1 MSEHAPDRVWSGIDI
16 PKTIAGVLAAVSA
29 AVVGSF
35 LGVAGTLAGAA
46 IASVVGSI
54 GTEVYRKFI
63 DRGQKKIVATFVTAP
78 AAVGTP
84 AVAAAAD
91 ETPSQPEPVAPDET
105 AQAAPTPA
113 RKMRWGRVAMVATSV
128 FVLAIGVLTAF
139 ELITGKTA
147 ADAVTGHNSG
157 STSTVGSVLNLNKKS
172 DNQDTKPATT
182 PSSGTPSEAPATSG
196 TDAPATTEPT
206 APATDTT
213 TPGAPSTETA
223 TPEPTATDTQ
233 NSGGGDGSQ
242 NDSGQNNGGQN
253 DIAPPPTAQQQGTE

>member
-1 MSEHAPDRVWSGIDI
+1 MSEHAPDRVWSGIDV

-46 IASVVGSI
+46 IASIVGSV

-63 DRGQKKIVATFVTAP
+63 TRSQKKIVATFVTAP

-91 ETPSQPEPVAPDET
+91 ETPSQPEPVGPDET
-105 AQAAPTPA
+105 AEAAPTPP
-113 RKMRWGRVAMVATSV
+113 RKMRWGRVAMVATSI

-139 ELITGKTA
+139 ELISGKTA

-157 STSTVGSVLNLNKKS
+157 ATSTVGSLVGSNHKKS
-172 DNQDTKPATT
+172 NQDTKPATT
-182 PSSGTPSEAPATSG
+182 PSSGAPSEAPG
-196 TDAPATTEPT
+196 TEGPTTTTPT
-206 APATDTT
+206 APASSDTGTGTGTDTGS
-213 TPGAPSTETA
+213 TPGTSAAPTETTSPQPA
-223 TPEPTATDTQ
+223 QTDTQ
-233 NSGGGDGSQ
+233 NSGGDE
-242 NDSGQNNGGQN
+242 GGQN
-253 DIAPPPTAQQQGTE
+253 DIAPPPTAQPQGTE